1 MEKLTIGITTFS
13 KRFSYLENIISQIR
27 KFTDYDILIAVNGDY
42 KEDFNDDY
50 RKNVLNLCLNYNN
63 VYPIFFTE
71 QRGLSKLWN
80 TLIIHSKTNWNLLMN
95 EDIEIENDDIFNVF
109 KHDPIFSEPDLIRIN
124 GSFSH
129 FFIHKK
135 RIDELGYFDERLLGF
150 GEEDGDITYRY
161 LKMYKKYFID
171 RSSGGIKNLVIYDRD
186 ENIKPG
192 VWKYSLFNRV
202 FAGFLNDDSID
213 IDKKYIFDE
222 NGIKGMFDFPV
233 KSNLQNIKQYPYESF
248 FNKNKIKL

>member
-1 MEKLTIGITTFS
+1 MENLTIGITTFS
-13 KRFSYLENIISQIR
+13 KRFSYLKNIVNQIR
-27 KFTDYDILIAVNGDY
+27 KFTELDILIAINGDY
-42 KEDFNDDY
+42 KEDFNNEY
-50 RKNVLNLCLNYNN
+50 RKNVLDLCLKHDNI
-63 VYPIFFTE
+63 YPIFFTE

-80 TLIIHSKTNWNLLMN
+80 TLIIHSKTDWSLLLN
-95 EDIEIENDDIFNVF
+95 EDIEIESDDIFNVF
-109 KHDPIFSEPDLIRIN
+109 KNDHIFNEPELIRIN

-135 RIDELGYFDERLLGF
+135 KIDELGYFDERFLAF

-161 LKMYKKYFID
+161 LKMYNKYFID

-202 FAGFLNDDSID
+202 FAGFMDDETIN
-213 IDKKYIFDE
+213 IPKKYVHAE

-233 KSNLQNIKQYPYESF
+233 KTNLQNVKQYPYETF
-248 FNKNKIKL
+248 FNENKTKL